1 MNADESEIV
10 CRSCGAQLE
19 VRVRFRGKVVWVVDP
34 AQSDFGAAE
43 PELRGDSGDPALVC
57 SADSL
62 HPTGF
67 QLVDG
72 EIHHDPAAD

>member
-1 MNADESEIV
+1 MNGVKGETV
-10 CRSCGAQLE
+10 CRACGAQLE
-19 VRVRFRGKVVWVVDP
+19 VRVRFRGKIVWLVDP
-34 AQSDFGAAE
+34 GEPDFGVAE

-67 QLVDG
+67 QLVGG
-72 EIHHDPAAD
+72 EIQPVESDP